1 MENGIFVCPREWK
14 NLLPAGTRTVQC
26 PAELS
31 EQSWNLLA
39 LTQAGCQKLERR
51 EIRCQTLLV
60 PGDCP
65 PALLVCLHAET
76 VVSYGLSPRDT
87 LTLSSL
93 TEPVLCVQRTLNRPD
108 GTALEP
114 QEFPL
119 PELPGSAVELLPL
132 LGLRLLWMPLA
143 KALLF

>member
-1 MENGIFVCPREWK
+1 MENGIFVCPGKWK
-14 NLLPAGTRTVQC
+14 NLLPPGTRTASC
-26 PAELS
+26 SAELS
-31 EQSWNLLA
+31 KRNWNLLA

-51 EIRCQTLLV
+51 EIRCQTLLT

-65 PALLVCLHAET
+65 PALLVCLHADT

-93 TEPVLCVQRTLNRPD
+93 TEPVLCVQRTLIRPD
-108 GTALEP
+108 GAAVEP

-119 PELPGSAVELLPL
+119 PELPGPAVELLPL

-143 KALLF
+143 KAFLF